1 MVYANSLFLLTFK
14 SKYDKSIARGDK
26 QMIIKIDNRTGIER
40 FKEVICGTKP
50 HCVFCDKNNIKTK
63 VEQSVKKYDSDCLTF
78 FCDNFKL
85 Q

>member
-1 MVYANSLFLLTFK
+1 MVYANALFLLTFK

-40 FKEVICGTKP
+40 FKEVICGTSP
-50 HCVFCDKNNIKTK
+50 HCVFCAKNNIKTK